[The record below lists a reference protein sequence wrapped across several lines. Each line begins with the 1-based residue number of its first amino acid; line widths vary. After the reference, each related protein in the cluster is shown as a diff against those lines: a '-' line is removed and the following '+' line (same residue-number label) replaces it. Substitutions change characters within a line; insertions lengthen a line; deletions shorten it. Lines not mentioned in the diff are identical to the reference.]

1 MIHLTTIDAVDKH
14 FAALDTVVPSAVI
27 ADVDLPHLSHDGTTG
42 LERQMVVSELKQ
54 LGAVA
59 GALAPLGAAAVAG
72 AEPQESSIWNPR
84 RIDKMRGTANPL
96 PPEVG
101 RAPRQPR
108 LAPVCV
114 SQKTNLYERRQYF
127 SSSIQ

>member
-1 MIHLTTIDAVDKH
+1 MDKH

-42 LERQMVVSELKQ
+42 LERQMVVTELKQ

-101 RAPRQPR
+101 RGHRANLAWPRPAYHNKLISMNGGNMSAR
-108 LAPVCV
+108 
-114 SQKTNLYERRQYF
+114 
-127 SSSIQ
+127 SSFQ